1 MLAYAEFLDVSEDGL
16 TVVGEDYEK
25 KRYKRYRQWS
35 PEDRDCSRGLAAMKQ
50 SFHLRM

>member
-16 TVVGEDYEK
+16 TVVGEDYE
-25 KRYKRYRQWS
+25 
-35 PEDRDCSRGLAAMKQ
+35 MKQ